1 MPLVIPNTTA
11 TAAEEKLSGVDVL
24 AAGYITIAN
33 APVYMRL
40 YHGAQGQAVPQDEAY
55 YPPGTY
61 PIIGTRKDPIAGIG
75 IRYVDAGATPQAQYF
90 GLFSYFDEA
99 TIGAGQPFSG
109 TVDASGAYSGGATVG
124 IPIAGM
130 IDYWGATEPSAEFM
144 FADGRALDSVA
155 DTSLANLFAIIGTT
169 YGGTGAANFF
179 LPDTRGRVQPG
190 LSPGG
195 ALLVDALG
203 DNDGR
208 AQAVRSISH
217 RHFIGTLGDSGN
229 QGNYGQYNTLDT
241 SLVYTSGDANNQDS
255 PAYIVCNKL
264 IRVR

>member
-11 TAAEEKLSGVDVL
+11 TAAEVKLSGVDVL
-24 AAGYITIAN
+24 AGGYITIAN
-33 APVYMRL
+33 AACYMRL
-40 YHGAQGQAVPQDEAY
+40 YHGAQGLSVPQDEAY

-75 IRYVDAGATPQAQYF
+75 IRYADASATPQAQYF

-109 TVDASGAYSGGATVG
+109 TVDPSGAFSGGGTVSV
-124 IPIAGM
+124 PIAGM
-130 IDYWGATEPSAEFM
+130 VDYWGLTEPSTDWM
-144 FADGRALDSVA
+144 FADGRTLDSVT
-155 DTSLANLFAIIGTT
+155 DTSLANLFALIGIT
-169 YGGTGAANFF
+169 YGGTGASDFW
-179 LPDTRGRVQPG
+179 LPDTRGRLEVG

-195 ALLVDALG
+195 AALVNGLG

-217 RHFIGTLGDSGN
+217 RHTFAVEGAGINGTVARGN
-229 QGNYGQYNTLDT
+229 TVFAIT
-241 SLVYTSGDANNQDS
+241 VTTSGDTNNTDY